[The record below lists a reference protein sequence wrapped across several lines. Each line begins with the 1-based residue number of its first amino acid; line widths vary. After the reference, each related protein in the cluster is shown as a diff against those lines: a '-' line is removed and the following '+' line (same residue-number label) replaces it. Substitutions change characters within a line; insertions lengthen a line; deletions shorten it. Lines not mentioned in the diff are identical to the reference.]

1 MLKWLKKLQF
11 CLYSFIR
18 LPIMSY
24 LTYNAL
30 STVEDRRPI
39 YAVLP
44 VYLMGLFWSRTLY
57 KNL

>member
-1 MLKWLKKLQF
+1 
-11 CLYSFIR
+11 
-18 LPIMSY
+18 MSY